1 MKHESN
7 FILYFCIIIAIVFWF
22 LPTDN
27 CQFIFL
33 QITFTILAG
42 MAIGELIYRKKHNND

>member
-1 MKHESN
+1 MKHESK
-7 FILYFCIIIAIVFWF
+7 FTLYFCIIIAIIFWF

-27 CQFIFL
+27 YQFMLL

-42 MAIGELIYRKKHNND
+42 MAIGELIYIKKHNND